1 MKIAKMGARPPPPPP
16 LGVCGGWRPST
27 PPRGEPQPASTLRIL
42 NTLYCIFSFET
53 GAGENQ
59 NASGVR
65 VAFRYR
71 YTKVPSRLPAP
82 LRACQK
88 SVAHLRIKNTD
99 KIELPVTCS
108 AASVLCRV
116 T

>member
-42 NTLYCIFSFET
+42 NT
-53 GAGENQ
+53 AGLHFFVRNPAPAKTKTPVVC
-59 NASGVR
+59 ASRFVIDIQ
-65 VAFRYR
+65 
-71 YTKVPSRLPAP
+71 KSSRLPAP